1 MSMATAKDKNDRNYT
16 ISLLRFMA
24 MTFIVL
30 CHFLQY
36 YGNELAWWFN
46 VGVQMF
52 FCISGFLYAKK
63 QITSPIDF
71 ICKNF
76 KKILIPYYCFLIPI
90 IILYFVFAR
99 DSISIHAAF
108 SALLCS
114 NTITGIK
121 HLWFIAYILFCYI
134 LTPLLQ
140 AFTDKMRKTKWYI
153 YLGILF
159 GLLMCGQLLS
169 RYFGSFFMFSR
180 IFCYLFGYFS
190 SVFLQEYKSKLFI
203 FFTGTVTFI
212 AISLNAVRIYCKY
225 IASYNPDSSFELFEQ
240 YSHSFFGISIV
251 LIFLITVKNIKKNKL
266 LELSDK
272 FSFYIYIV
280 HQLFIL
286 SPFNLLKI
294 TKIPAL
300 NCFITVIVI
309 LICAVILKL
318 LSDVL
323 THCFDKCLE
332 ILKHKIILKQSPKE
346 I

>member
-1 MSMATAKDKNDRNYT
+1 MSMSISKENNDRNYT

-76 KKILIPYYCFLIPI
+76 KKILIPYYCFLIPT
-90 IILYFVFAR
+90 IILYFIFAEELITKY
-99 DSISIHAAF
+99 DAF

-114 NTITGIK
+114 GTIVGIK

-140 AFTDKMRKTKWYI
+140 ALTDKMRKTKWYI

-169 RYFGSFFMFSR
+169 RSFGSFFLFSR
-180 IFCYLFGYFS
+180 IFCYVFGFFA

-203 FFTGTVTFI
+203 LLTGTITFI
-212 AISLNAVRIYCKY
+212 AILLNVLRIYCKY
-225 IASYNPDSSFELFEQ
+225 ITSYNPDSSFDLFEQ

-251 LIFLITVKNIKKNKL
+251 FVFLITVKSIKKNKL
-266 LELSDK
+266 LDLSDK

-280 HQLFIL
+280 HQLFIF
-286 SPFNLLKI
+286 SPFSPLKI
-294 TKIPAL
+294 IKIPVL
-300 NCFITVIVI
+300 NCFISIIAI

-318 LSDVL
+318 LSDVV
-323 THCFDKCLE
+323 TRCFDKCLE
-332 ILKHKIILKQSPKE
+332 LLKPKITLKQTPKE
-346 I
+346 T